1 MLKKIISGGQ
11 TGADQAGLDT
21 AIKHNIPHGGAIP
34 KGRMTENGALP
45 EEYNLTEMATKSYPK
60 RTEKNVMDS
69 DGTVIF
75 THGKLTGGSLL
86 TRKKAVEHGKPV
98 VHLDLKAMDMEDSA
112 VALQQFIVENSIE
125 VLNVAG
131 PLASKDGK
139 IYSDVQKILTMFIEK
154 KHNQSISFSVK

>member
-11 TGADQAGLDT
+11 TGADQAGLDA

-34 KGRMTENGALP
+34 KGRMTEDGVLP
-45 EEYNLTEMATKSYPK
+45 RKYQLEELTTQSYPK
-60 RTEKNVMDS
+60 RTEKNVVDS

-86 TRKKAVEHGKPV
+86 TRKKAAQHGRPV
-98 VHLDLKAMDMEDSA
+98 IHLDLGVLDMEEA
-112 VALQQFIVENSIE
+112 VIALQQFVEDNNVE

-131 PLASKDGK
+131 SRASKGGS
-139 IYSDVQKILTMFIEK
+139 IYEEAFEIIDNVL
-154 KHNQSISFSVK
+154 

>member
-11 TGADQAGLDT
+11 TGADQAGLDA

-34 KGRMTENGALP
+34 KGRMTEDGALP
-45 EEYNLTEMATKSYPK
+45 EKYNLEVMATKSYPK
-60 RTEKNVMDS
+60 RTEKNVINS

-86 TRKKAVEHGKPV
+86 TRKKAVEHDKPFI
-98 VHLDLKAMDMEDSA
+98 HLDLTAIEIKGTV
-112 VALQQFIVENSIE
+112 VALQGFIENNSIE

-131 PLASKDGK
+131 SRASKDER
-139 IYSDVQKILTMFIEK
+139 IYNTVFEVIDGILSDSKMVSLQ
-154 KHNQSISFSVK
+154 